1 MTEENPYLRSLVIIA
16 NVIGLIYNIPQ
27 VILTIRTK
35 SANDIS
41 GIFLI
46 LRIVS
51 ATLWIIYLSFIWN
64 VDVFISWIITGLSS
78 IILLYYKMFY
88 SDKKILD
95 EICFCKKQN
104 RIELKDDPNDSS
116 KV

>member
-1 MTEENPYLRSLVIIA
+1 MTDENIYLRSLVILA

-35 SANDIS
+35 SANDLS

-46 LRIVS
+46 LRLVS
-51 ATLWIIYLSFIWN
+51 ATLWLIYTSYVWN
-64 VDVFISWIITGLSS
+64 IDVFISWIITGISS
-78 IILLYYKMFY
+78 AILFYYKLFY

-95 EICFCKKQN
+95 EICFCKKN
-104 RIELKDDPNDSS
+104 KGIELKDDINDTS